1 MMGTA
6 DVTAPPSLPA
16 FMVSS
21 RCATGSRLP
30 APLAGRAVGL
40 RSGELLMISLVR
52 RPVTLHTHLPGAGAP
67 RAHGRIGRGRSCG
80 KLCLGGLQNMGGGFL
95 SWNTEVNML
104 PLAHVALKVV
114 GLGWGFIGKSYG
126 AEDVSSRSL

>member
-1 MMGTA
+1 
-6 DVTAPPSLPA
+6 
-16 FMVSS
+16 
-21 RCATGSRLP
+21 
-30 APLAGRAVGL
+30 
-40 RSGELLMISLVR
+40 
-52 RPVTLHTHLPGAGAP
+52 
-67 RAHGRIGRGRSCG
+67 
-80 KLCLGGLQNMGGGFL
+80 MGGGFL